1 MAAPSLSNRLPLLA
15 SIAGPGGWVPG
26 SENKAVQIPSQ
37 GGGGG
42 AQGGLATG
50 QATAQEYG

>member
-26 SENKAVQIPSQ
+26 SENKAVQIPS

-42 AQGGLATG
+42 QGGLATG